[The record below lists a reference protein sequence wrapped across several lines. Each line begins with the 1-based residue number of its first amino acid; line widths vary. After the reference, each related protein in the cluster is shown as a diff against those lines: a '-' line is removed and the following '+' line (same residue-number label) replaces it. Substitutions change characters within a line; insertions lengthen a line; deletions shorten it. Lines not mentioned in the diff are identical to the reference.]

1 MEVEQ
6 WFFSRLLLD
15 NFHLKREVIEMTEPL
30 ARLSRL
36 WRSGSHSAVHPPSGT
51 SSRTADTR
59 SSASVSLKVSSDT
72 AHSSQILAIARTYL
86 SLHALEKLDCLALPF
101 TREGSDGVT
110 TCDRVYTD

>member
-72 AHSSQILAIARTYL
+72 AHSSQILAIARTEL
-86 SLHALEKLDCLALPF
+86 LGGGGILNLIHTGGTTFFTLFHQLEKW
-101 TREGSDGVT
+101 
-110 TCDRVYTD
+110 